1 MEKQRWLD
9 SDSFVKRAFAVY
21 GYCLAAIGMIYL
33 GLVVVVLVFAFIG
46 AILGLL

>member
-21 GYCLAAIGMIYL
+21 GYCLAAVGMIYL
-33 GLVVVVLVFAFIG
+33 AFLMVFMLIG
-46 AILGLL
+46 GIAAMLGLI